1 MADKL
6 CTICLFLISS
16 VKPNNEINGEYKTED
31 KNHKSFA
38 SNGYKQGCR
47 ETNLHG
53 FPEETQRGRQM
64 WTTEDTLQT
73 IKALLSFLFAQ
84 WDSREVTFIS
94 KKDLQPS

>member
-1 MADKL
+1 MVLVSISCFTFGSYFSMADKL

-64 WTTEDTLQT
+64 
-73 IKALLSFLFAQ
+73 
-84 WDSREVTFIS
+84 
-94 KKDLQPS
+94 